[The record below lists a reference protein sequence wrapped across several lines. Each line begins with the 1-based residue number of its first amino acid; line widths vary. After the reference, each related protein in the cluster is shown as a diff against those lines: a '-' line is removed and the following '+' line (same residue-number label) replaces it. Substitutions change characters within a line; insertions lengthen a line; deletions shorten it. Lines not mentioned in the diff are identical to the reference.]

1 MQNTGGK
8 RPHYDDLAEGF
19 HHHGY
24 DSAWAPTVA
33 GGRVAGL
40 EENCIKDPGDT
51 GEDEN
56 HTGHRCSYIQA
67 STGGIE
73 DRRRQ
78 ASHEKGTSKPRK
90 VYHHLLRVPRAL
102 PTRALGSTSLQ
113 KYASPLD
120 DE

>member
-40 EENCIKDPGDT
+40 EENCIKDPG
-51 GEDEN
+51 
-56 HTGHRCSYIQA
+56 RMKI
-67 STGGIE
+67 
-73 DRRRQ
+73 
-78 ASHEKGTSKPRK
+78 
-90 VYHHLLRVPRAL
+90 
-102 PTRALGSTSLQ
+102 TRAIVVHTFKLQ
-113 KYASPLD
+113 QA
-120 DE
+120 E